1 MSIGMCSKSIF
12 WDIKIEIPFH
22 YLVCKKRTHQN
33 SQCRKKEIQY
43 SAHVRIIMSI
53 RKKRGKGLER
63 KRIKDFYST
72 CNYVIKH
79 HKENCK
85 SLISVWSSFQL
96 LTIYPIYLVDN
107 LVQVWSK
114 KIGDIQKN
122 CKLQKTWRRKSSYDY
137 LHYTTN
143 PFAVYQ
149 NKSYLF
155 ISKHWYLWNELRK
168 W

>member
-1 MSIGMCSKSIF
+1 M
-12 WDIKIEIPFH
+12 PFH
-22 YLVCKKRTHQN
+22 YLVCKKRAHQN

-85 SLISVWSSFQL
+85 RLISVWSSFQL

-107 LVQVWSK
+107 MVQAWSK
-114 KIGDIQKN
+114 KIGDFQKKIAH
-122 CKLQKTWRRKSSYDY
+122 CKKLEDLRALMIICITPQILFPHIKTNHIF
-137 LHYTTN
+137 LFQNIGICETN
-143 PFAVYQ
+143 RNLIAV
-149 NKSYLF
+149 
-155 ISKHWYLWNELRK
+155 
-168 W
+168 